1 MSLSGQALFL
11 EQVARE
17 EENRARRMTAI
28 LEQRREEVRLREAE
42 AQVLFGEYFPRGLFI
57 VGEVE

>member
-1 MSLSGQALFL
+1 MSGQALFL

-42 AQVLFGEYFPRGLFI
+42 AQVLFGAFFLLFASL
-57 VGEVE
+57 ETFLWSA